1 MFPEIYMNGD
11 KPAKYLVID
20 KERFSL
26 RTPAYGFGWLL
37 SSVELLEAFDLYDE
51 PLKKL
56 FHLKLPAV
64 VERRIIAHWE
74 MKGYDSNRRYK

>member
-11 KPAKYLVID
+11 KPGRHGVID

-37 SSVELLEAFDLYDE
+37 SSVELLKALNMSHRRFTKVLQIE
-51 PLKKL
+51 
-56 FHLKLPAV
+56 LPDV
-64 VERRIIAHWE
+64 FEEQVYAHWQ
-74 MKGYDSNRRYK
+74 MKGYSKHRYK